1 MIRKSKKAYGKAK
14 EKPAEGKEPKKRFQF
29 RIDFRRDVIGRV
41 WLRLDYYDKRLMKL
55 DDDKQKTFLDSYM
68 QSTRQLNQSLFVI
81 VIVMIIA
88 YIAYAVRIIGA
99 GETIAAW
106 MILLYLLFYI
116 ARHHRNENEKLLEFL
131 LDSEITPEYARKR

>member
-1 MIRKSKKAYGKAK
+1 MKRKPESASG
-14 EKPAEGKEPKKRFQF
+14 EAEIEAAGEERPLRKRF
-29 RIDFRRDVIGRV
+29 RIDFRKDVIGKV

-68 QSTRQLNQSLFVI
+68 QSTRQLNQSLFII
-81 VIVMIIA
+81 VVLMIIA
-88 YIAYAVRIIGA
+88 YITYAVRILDA

-106 MILLYLLFYI
+106 IILLYLLFYI